1 MQNFEPLLAS
11 RLIAEQF
18 PQWRHL
24 PITAINSTGTDNALF
39 HLGADR
45 IIRLPR
51 VEWAGGQ
58 VDKEQMWLPV
68 LAAQLHS
75 EMSSPLDLPTP
86 LAHGKASSLFPR
98 SWSVYSWLQGQD
110 ASVAEFD
117 NLEQTATSL
126 AHFVDRL
133 HKIDPAG
140 GPLAGQHNNYR
151 GVELAQRNTDVVAA
165 IQACPEF
172 IDRAAVSQAWRAMLR
187 VPVWQHPP
195 VWLHG
200 DLHAGNLLNT
210 GGKLSGV
217 IDWGLMG
224 VGDPACDLIVAW
236 NLFSD
241 ASRLEFRSAMRVDE
255 ATWLRGKGW
264 ALSVALIALP
274 YYFDKN
280 PAIVASSRHVIDQVL
295 QAAA

>member
-1 MQNFEPLLAS
+1 MQSFDPQLAS

-39 HLGADR
+39 HLGDDMV
-45 IIRLPR
+45 IRLPR
-51 VEWAGGQ
+51 AEWAGDQ
-58 VDKEQMWLPV
+58 VDKEQTWLPV
-68 LAAQLHS
+68 LAAQLHI
-75 EMSSPLDLPTP
+75 EMSWPLALPAP
-86 LAHGKASSLFPR
+86 LAHGEASRLFPR
-98 SWSVYSWLQGQD
+98 TWSVYSWLQGQD

-126 AHFVDRL
+126 AHFIDRL

-151 GVELAQRNTDVVAA
+151 GVELVQRNTDVVAA

-172 IDRAAVSQAWRAMLR
+172 IDRAAVSQAWRAMLH

-241 ASRLEFRSAMRVDE
+241 ASRIEFRSAMRVDD
-255 ATWLRGKGW
+255 ATWLRGRGW

-274 YYFDKN
+274 DYLDKN